1 MKTQITQVSRERNA
15 VLQYNE
21 TMLRNRSF
29 FIDTRGV
36 GRFFLHRITDQGQK
50 D

>member
-21 TMLRNRSF
+21 TNTKESL
-29 FIDTRGV
+29 I
-36 GRFFLHRITDQGQK
+36 LH
-50 D
+50 